1 MELRDQP
8 LQSFIPISDADKAT
22 IFYRDV
28 LGLELLEDTP
38 FALVFAVSGGALR
51 LAKTPDFT
59 PQPFTVVGWEVD
71 DIASGIA
78 ELARHGVTLLR
89 FDGLPQDEAG
99 VWRTPD
105 GTQVVW
111 FNDPDGNV
119 LSLSQPA

>member
-1 MELRDQP
+1 MELRNQP
-8 LQSFIPISDADKAT
+8 LQSFIPISAPEKAT
-22 IFYRDV
+22 VFYRDV

-38 FALVFAVSGGALR
+38 FALAFSVSGGALR